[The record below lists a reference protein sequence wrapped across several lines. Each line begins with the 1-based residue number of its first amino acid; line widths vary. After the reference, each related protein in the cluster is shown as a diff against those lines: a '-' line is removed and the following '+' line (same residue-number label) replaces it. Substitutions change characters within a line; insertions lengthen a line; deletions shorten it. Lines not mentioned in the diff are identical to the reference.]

1 MGGGG
6 LEILMFM
13 TCLRL
18 LIQII
23 DSNDHLNKGQ
33 SLLEGG
39 GGGGSAITSIDPI
52 FYSKLT
58 VGAQRHF
65 SSRFKSGSLNHLM

>member
-1 MGGGG
+1 MGG

-23 DSNDHLNKGQ
+23 DSTDHLNKGQ

-39 GGGGSAITSIDPI
+39 GRGIGDNFNWSNILFKTNSRSSAT
-52 FYSKLT
+52 F
-58 VGAQRHF
+58 
-65 SSRFKSGSLNHLM
+65 FK